1 MVKKKAEKGPSMF
14 LTANPTNFEA
24 EKVRSETRIR
34 LNLHLDDGPL
44 LSL

>member
-1 MVKKKAEKGPSMF
+1 MF

-44 LSL
+44 LSLRLFKHDRKPS